1 MKDGH
6 MMEDNEEEEET
17 PQDDTN
23 TKTSC
28 GWFNS
33 IVPDTEGNAK
43 AQGEQTE
50 MIEIPPEFTGER
62 LNMEGGEVTEA
73 PCEELETIRQSEN
86 EAENIVTDLID
97 IVITDM

>member
-43 AQGEQTE
+43 AQGEETE
-50 MIEIPPEFTGER
+50 MIEIPPDFTR
-62 LNMEGGEVTEA
+62 EVTES

-86 EAENIVTDLID
+86 EAENIVSDLID
-97 IVITDM
+97 IVITDIIT